1 MSEDVME
8 NEVSGIKSAGESALD
23 PSVLRQTRLRR
34 SSNKLR
40 SIHHHAF
47 RCRDAEETRHFYEDI
62 LQMPL
67 VAAMVMD
74 VNLATADK
82 EPFCHIFFEMGDGN
96 CIAFFDYPAVL
107 KDRTFKPDGPFDHHL
122 AIEVEGDEV
131 LEEYRSRLQAANIP
145 SQLLDHGVF
154 HSLYFND
161 PNGLNCELV
170 SKVRA
175 THDND
180 VMEAQ
185 SAHENLKKW
194 TVRKK
199 SPS

>member
-1 MSEDVME
+1 MDKEVMAT
-8 NEVSGIKSAGESALD
+8 KSPGTSALD
-23 PSVLRQTRLRR
+23 PAVMRQTRLRR
-34 SSNKLR
+34 ASNKLR

-62 LQMPL
+62 LKMPL

-74 VNLATADK
+74 VNQATADP

-107 KDRTFKPDGPFDHHL
+107 KDRTFKPEGPFDHHL

-131 LEEYRSRLQAANIP
+131 IEEYRSRLVAANVQCQFI
-145 SQLLDHGVF
+145 DHVVF

-170 SKVRA
+170 SRVQA

-185 SAHENLKKW
+185 TAHENLKKW
-194 TVRKK
+194 TASK
-199 SPS
+199 